1 MGSFSFVAEQGGF
14 EADAIAAREAE
25 ILGPPQ
31 RIAPLPIEQ
40 VGQDAWNTVNEI
52 RTAIGLG
59 PATDLPGY
67 TLTMVKHPE
76 LMKRQ
81 LEMGTTIFAGRVPAR
96 ERELAVLRIG
106 WLLRAPYEWGEHVDI
121 GQRYGVTKEEIE
133 RVTQGSGAPGWTEH
147 EAAILRAVEEM
158 LSNLTVS
165 DATWATLAKTWDD
178 QQLLEFPMM
187 VGQYVCTAIVQN
199 TLRIRLEEGNPGL
212 SYR

>member
-1 MGSFSFVAEQGGF
+1 MVSFIAGQGDYSP
-14 EADAIAAREAE
+14 EAIAAREAE
-25 ILGPPQ
+25 LLGSPQ
-31 RIAPLPIEQ
+31 RIAPVAIEEVDQ
-40 VGQDAWNTVNEI
+40 ASWDVVNTI
-52 RTAIGLG
+52 RSAIGLG

-67 TLTMVKHPE
+67 SLTMVKHPAIFR
-76 LMKRQ
+76 RQ
-81 LEMGTTIFAGRVPAR
+81 LEMGTALFTGALSAR

-133 RVTQGSGAPGWTEH
+133 RVIEGSGAPGWTEH
-147 EAAILRAVEEM
+147 EAAILRAVEEI

-165 DATWATLAKTWDD
+165 DATWNTLAKSWNE

-199 TLRIRLEEGNPGL
+199 ALRIRLEEGNPGL

>member
-1 MGSFSFVAEQGGF
+1 MTNLVAEPSGYD
-14 EADAIAAREAE
+14 ADAIAAREAE
-25 ILGPPQ
+25 IIGKPQ
-31 RIAPLPIEQ
+31 RIAPLPLEKFSPE
-40 VGQDAWNTVNEI
+40 AWNTVNAI
-52 RTAIGLG
+52 RKAIGLP

-76 LMKRQ
+76 IFRHQM
-81 LEMGTTIFAGRVPAR
+81 EMGTAIFAGRLPPR

-121 GQRYGVTKEEIE
+121 GQRYGVTKDEIA
-133 RVTQGSGAPGWTEH
+133 RVIEGSGAPGWTAH

-158 LSNLTVS
+158 LANQTVS
-165 DATWATLAKTWDD
+165 DATWAVLAKSWDE

-199 TLRIRLEEGNPGL
+199 SLRIRLEKGNPGL
-212 SYR
+212 THR